1 MHRILFFFRE
11 HRRGVDAR
19 RRRRDT
25 PAARPA
31 DSIQSAPG
39 KTERGGEEESRG
51 GVGFDRRA
59 REVAGDEVQR
69 RGSPELREKG
79 LSCLHSTG
87 LWSGSTRETRGGF
100 CLGQFDRRP
109 NIELCRRET
118 YGRRQRRRWP
128 GLPSA

>member
-1 MHRILFFFRE
+1 MDRPLRAVRSEINGGMHRVSLFFRE
-11 HRRGVDAR
+11 YRGGVDAR
-19 RRRRDT
+19 RRWRDT

-31 DSIQSAPG
+31 DSIRSAPV

-79 LSCLHSTG
+79 LPCLTRRGSGRIASVGHEEGFASVKSTG
-87 LWSGSTRETRGGF
+87 
-100 CLGQFDRRP
+100 GQ
-109 NIELCRRET
+109 L
-118 YGRRQRRRWP
+118 Q
-128 GLPSA
+128 S

>member
-31 DSIQSAPG
+31 DSIRSAPV
-39 KTERGGEEESRG
+39 KTERGGEEKSRG

-59 REVAGDEVQR
+59 REVAGNEVQR
-69 RGSPELREKG
+69 RGSPELREKAPVAKLDG
-79 LSCLHSTG
+79 ALVREHEGDEGRLLPRSSRPEEARVELSTER
-87 LWSGSTRETRGGF
+87 LW
-100 CLGQFDRRP
+100 
-109 NIELCRRET
+109 
-118 YGRRQRRRWP
+118 RRR
-128 GLPSA
+128 